1 MQLNETAAKL
11 DQQIDIACKKYEK
24 LCFDNGAQ
32 ELIYKDD
39 QTDKTMQYKDYIK
52 NFEWNYRK
60 YNIKLPLNE
69 LCSAFTKTLQMQDV
83 LLKKHQDELNSHKT
97 KL

>member
-39 QTDKTMQYKDYIK
+39 QTDKTS
-52 NFEWNYRK
+52 
-60 YNIKLPLNE
+60 KLKSSYLLPSFDFSAVQGLHQKLRVE
-69 LCSAFTKTLQMQDV
+69 LQEVQ
-83 LLKKHQDELNSHKT
+83 H
-97 KL
+97 